1 MSLLLYPYSEDLLMR
16 AAERVLNQATATLPD
31 LTSVVVLVAD
41 PLAAAPLRASLVAQ
55 ARQRGQAALLG
66 PRVTSLRDWVETQAP
81 DGRAPLNDS
90 ARRLLLV
97 DALRRH
103 SGLFGED
110 DPWRLADSLL
120 ELFDEFT
127 LHCAELPDSADGLA
141 RRLAAGYGI
150 SGPPPAALTREAQIV
165 HRLWH
170 AWHEQTA
177 ALQQPDPW
185 LHYLDKL
192 RRQDAPADEP
202 FFVLVGLQAPSR
214 AEREWI
220 ATRLR
225 SGQAEWLLH
234 CNPVAERM
242 PTDRAVEDCL
252 EHFGDLVPDDS
263 AAQRA
268 AAGEDKNEAYRAFLD
283 SVYPYAEHNLRER
296 ATALGTAFADDPIR
310 IRLATL
316 GADSAE
322 QEARAIDI
330 QVRRWLLDGKQR
342 VGIVTED
349 RRLARRVRALL
360 ERAGIP
366 LQDSGGWA
374 LSTTSAAACVE
385 RWLQCIEE
393 DFAHQPLLD
402 LLKSPFF
409 CADAERASHL
419 GRVYRLEHDIIQHEN
434 VGRNLERY
442 RRHIEYR
449 RHRALWPADAVEPLH
464 ALLDRLEKAARP
476 LVKLH
481 DGTGSARL
489 FLAQLRVS
497 LRSLGVWQLLDA
509 DAAGQRVVQLW
520 EELDAAA
527 QQAPLTLT
535 WQEFRTWLGRAL
547 EDQSFRPGP
556 ASGPVQLLTLEQSQ
570 LLSFDALVLGAC
582 DREHLPGS
590 DRTSAFF
597 NTQVRRDLGL
607 PTWEQRLALRL
618 HQFRRVLE
626 AAPQVLLTR
635 RREEQ
640 GEPVLQSPWLE
651 ALETLHRL
659 AWRTSLEDRG
669 LKALAES
676 DHCEVATPDV
686 APLPIPPQRPR
697 PVLPSALV
705 PETITA
711 SSHQHMID
719 CPYRWFAADGLRLA
733 PSETVR
739 ERLQKSDYGE
749 RVHRCLEAFHGAVD
763 GLPGPFA
770 QPFSVQTRA
779 AAIDL
784 LQRIASA
791 VFARDLEDNFQHR
804 GWLKRWWRLIPSYV
818 DWQIKRAADWQVRQV
833 EVRVEQAFGAAGVLK
848 GRLDRIDGDGQHVS
862 ILDYKT
868 GRIPKQ
874 GEIDAGEA
882 IQLPFYALLSEAPVA
897 QVDYLKLDGDRVAR
911 AGGLGGDALA
921 ELQVAVATR
930 LQSLQS
936 AVRAGQ
942 ALPAWGDPDTCR
954 YCPMGGLCRRDAWI

>member
-1 MSLLLYPYSEDLLMR
+1 MSLRLHPYSDDLLAR
-16 AAERVLNQATATLPD
+16 SAERVLTHAASELPD
-31 LTSVVVLVAD
+31 LSGSVVLVAD
-41 PLAAAPLRASLVAQ
+41 ALAATPLRAQLNSAAQ
-55 ARQRGQAALLG
+55 RRGHTTLLG
-66 PRVTSLRDWVETQAP
+66 LRVTTLRDWVDSRIPEEQP
-81 DGRAPLNDS
+81 PLNDS

-97 DALRRH
+97 EALRRH

-120 ELFDEFT
+120 ELFDELS
-127 LHCAELPDSADGLA
+127 LHRAALPESEDALTQ
-141 RRLAAGYGI
+141 RLVQGYRI
-150 SGPPPAALTREAQIV
+150 SGPPPAGLTREAQIV

-170 AWHEQTA
+170 AWQEQTR
-177 ALQQPDPW
+177 ALQRPDPR

-192 RRQDAPADEP
+192 QQQDAIATEP
-202 FFVLVGLQAPSR
+202 YYFLVGLQAQCR
-214 AEREWI
+214 AERDWI

-225 SGQAEWLLH
+225 VGRAEWLLYGRS
-234 CNPVAERM
+234 NAGDTPADRSVA
-242 PTDRAVEDCL
+242 DCL
-252 EHFGDLVPDDS
+252 AHFPDHDPIGEQANASEPQS
-263 AAQRA
+263 AYGR
-268 AAGEDKNEAYRAFLD
+268 FLD
-283 SVYPYAEHNLRER
+283 AVYPCDDNHLRER
-296 ATALGTAFADDPIR
+296 AHGLAATDSHSPVID
-310 IRLATL
+310 RLATL

-330 QVRRWLLDGKQR
+330 QVRQWLLAGKGR
-342 VGIVTED
+342 IGVVTED

-360 ERAGIP
+360 ERAGIA

-374 LSTTSAAACVE
+374 LSTTSAATCVE

-409 CADAERASHL
+409 CADAERAAHL

-434 VGRNLERY
+434 VGRSLERY

-449 RHRALWPADAVEPLH
+449 RHRALWPAEAVEPLH
-464 ALLDRLEKAARP
+464 ALLDRLETAARP
-476 LVKLH
+476 LLRLH
-481 DGTGSARL
+481 HGSGSARL

-497 LRSLGVWQLLDA
+497 LTSLGVWALLDA

-535 WQEFRTWLGRAL
+535 WQEFRIWLGRSL
-547 EDQSFRPGP
+547 EDQSFRPG
-556 ASGPVQLLTLEQSQ
+556 AADGPVQLLSLEQSQ
-570 LLSFDALVLGAC
+570 LLRFDALVVGAC
-582 DREHLPGS
+582 DRQHLPGS

-597 NTQVRRDLGL
+597 NAHVRRDLGL
-607 PTWEQRLALRL
+607 PTWEARLDLRV
-618 HQFRRVLE
+618 HQFRRLLE
-626 AAPQVLLTR
+626 AAPRVVLTWH
-635 RREEQ
+635 REQQ
-640 GEPVLQSPWLE
+640 GEPVLPSPWLE

-659 AWRTSLEDRG
+659 AWQTGLEDH
-669 LKALAES
+669 ALQSLVQSEQAS
-676 DHCEVATPDV
+676 VASPER
-686 APLPIPPQRPR
+686 APLPSPPQLPR
-697 PVLPSALV
+697 PTLPTTLV

-711 SSHQHMID
+711 SSHQRLID
-719 CPYRWFAADGLRLA
+719 CPYRYFAADGLQLA
-733 PSETVR
+733 PSEVVR

-749 RVHRCLEAFHGAVD
+749 RVHHCLEAFHGPVD
-763 GLPGPFA
+763 NLPGPFN
-770 QPFSVQTRA
+770 QPFTAQTRA

-818 DWQIKRAADWQVRQV
+818 DWQIQRAANWQVQQV
-833 EVRVEQAFGAAGVLK
+833 EARIEQSFGSTGTLN
-848 GRLDRIDGDGQHVS
+848 GRLDRIDHDGRHDA

-874 GEIDAGEA
+874 ADIDSGEA
-882 IQLPFYALLSEAPVA
+882 IQLPFYALLSPGPVE
-897 QVDYLKLDGDRVAR
+897 QVEYLKLDGDRVAR
-911 AGGLGGDALA
+911 AGALAGEALDDLRDAVGCRIA
-921 ELQVAVATR
+921 ELQQAM
-930 LQSLQS
+930 
-936 AVRAGQ
+936 RAGG

-954 YCPMGGLCRRDAWI
+954 YCPMGGLCRREAWI